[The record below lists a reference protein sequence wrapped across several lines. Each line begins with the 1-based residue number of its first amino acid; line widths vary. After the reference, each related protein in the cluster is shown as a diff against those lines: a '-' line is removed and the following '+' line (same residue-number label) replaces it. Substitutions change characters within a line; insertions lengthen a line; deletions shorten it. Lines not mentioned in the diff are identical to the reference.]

1 VPQIFFG
8 LGSQVEN
15 ARNEPIAKNAPIEL
29 YTSWYN
35 SPNDIGWMTDSYHQS
50 IYQSIYG
57 SGHAIHLVTWTELP
71 ETTVST
77 SYGTACGRAYPLSA
91 GWADDMRKL
100 AQAFA
105 GPANGPTLYV
115 TLFTEFQTYPC
126 IDNAWNPNAAT
137 TNYYKAL
144 KDQFL
149 VGLAIFHQ
157 YAPNAKVSLGWGGWQ
172 SRWNDPSTGAGT
184 SMIPNF
190 ADVMTAA
197 DFVSFQAMAGDGNV
211 SDIRNMTHI
220 LGAYGPVMI
229 AHHMPDGDTNTQATV
244 DATFSNDLH
253 TLLTD
258 SSVAALKADGLFAWS
273 LMNDGPLTRS
283 TSLYDFVQTA
293 IRRYGKS

>member
-1 VPQIFFG
+1 
-8 LGSQVEN
+8 
-15 ARNEPIAKNAPIEL
+15 
-29 YTSWYN
+29 
-35 SPNDIGWMTDSYHQS
+35 
-50 IYQSIYG
+50 
-57 SGHAIHLVTWTELP
+57 
-71 ETTVST
+71 
-77 SYGTACGRAYPLSA
+77 
-91 GWADDMRKL
+91 
-100 AQAFA
+100 
-105 GPANGPTLYV
+105 
-115 TLFTEFQTYPC
+115 
-126 IDNAWNPNAAT
+126 
-137 TNYYKAL
+137 
-144 KDQFL
+144 
-149 VGLAIFHQ
+149 
-157 YAPNAKVSLGWGGWQ
+157 
-172 SRWNDPSTGAGT
+172 
-184 SMIPNF
+184 MIPNF